1 MLEKT
6 HTPAALLLG
15 ALAGVLAATLCILGS
30 AAWMAKQG
38 CSASM
43 AWPLATVSVCVG
55 GFSAAVPGVF
65 WAGLSERK
73 NVGSEGGCR
82 MWVYPSDEV
91 RTSPETTAFLPQLP
105 AESGNPKQP
114 VPELLNAGEA
124 MPDGLAQQ
132 PERLHRRMRHAS
144 RDCCLLAAAFLLGT
158 AAAGALQAVCD
169 ASQQE
174 MLSYFLQCWCGLF
187 SISAPTSAAG
197 LFCAEYAALAAA
209 ATLLL
214 LLGLSAVGPVCIF
227 LFTMLYGLG
236 NGLLSA
242 QMLAGADGKSILA
255 LLLLGIPA
263 ACAAGC
269 LCMFGAAA
277 LQVSGRI
284 RAYSFRKTA
293 GQACSG
299 ARELMGQYL
308 LVIVVFLPLCG
319 AATGLAY
326 LGGKIL

>member
-1 MLEKT
+1 
-6 HTPAALLLG
+6 
-15 ALAGVLAATLCILGS
+15 
-30 AAWMAKQG
+30 
-38 CSASM
+38 
-43 AWPLATVSVCVG
+43 
-55 GFSAAVPGVF
+55 
-65 WAGLSERK
+65 
-73 NVGSEGGCR
+73 

-91 RTSPETTAFLPQLP
+91 RTSPETTALLPQLP
-105 AESGNPKQP
+105 AESGTPKQS
-114 VPELLNAGEA
+114 VPEPLNAGEA
-124 MPDGLAQQ
+124 MPDGV
-132 PERLHRRMRHAS
+132 
-144 RDCCLLAAAFLLGT
+144 

-187 SISAPTSAAG
+187 SVSATPSAAG

-242 QMLAGADGKSILA
+242 QLLAGADGKSILA

-269 LCMFGAAA
+269 LCMFGASA

-319 AATGLAY
+319 AATGVAY
-326 LGGKIL
+326 LSGKIL